1 MHLRF
6 LKDLTAHP
14 GPFAT
19 VLLDA
24 SHDTEDAAAQDDLRW
39 ASARAE
45 LAGAGADDATLTALD
60 AALAADAPGRGRT
73 GRALVAAGGEVLLDR
88 LLPAPPDRPGTTWAP
103 LPDLLPVLLALPEP
117 VTAVVVRLDKF
128 GGEIAVSG
136 ADGDP
141 EPVDSVDGTHHQM
154 HKVRGGGMA
163 NRRMQEKVEEN
174 WRRNV
179 AALAERVDH
188 HVTTTGAGLLVVAGE
203 VQSRTLL
210 REALSERAAGIAV
223 DVESSGTSPGGGGE
237 DDAALAAAVADAE
250 RDAGTATRHAAI
262 EQLQL
267 ALGRGEGL
275 AVQGLADV
283 LAALRA
289 EQVETL
295 LVDGSTSREQPVFFS
310 DAPAQVALDR
320 ADLEALGVEP
330 QGPAAADA
338 ALVRAAAAQDAALVP
353 LGGGR
358 TGLVGHDVQDGV
370 AAVLRYPF
378 VGR

>member
-1 MHLRF
+1 MHLHF

-39 ASARAE
+39 SGARAE
-45 LAGAGADDATLTALD
+45 LAGAGADPAVLAALD
-60 AALAADAPGRGRT
+60 AALAADVPGRGRT
-73 GRALVAAGGEVLLDR
+73 GRALVAAGGDVLLDR
-88 LLPAPPDRPGTTWAP
+88 LLPAPPDRPSATWGP

-117 VTAVVVRLDKF
+117 VTAVVVRLDKS
-128 GGEIAVSG
+128 GGEILLSGPDVEPEPVEAVSG
-136 ADGDP
+136 R
-141 EPVDSVDGTHHQM
+141 HHQL
-154 HKVRGGGMA
+154 HKVRGGGLA

-174 WRRNV
+174 WRRN
-179 AALAERVDH
+179 AGALAERVDH
-188 HVTTTGAGLLVVAGE
+188 HVTASGAGLLVVAGE
-203 VQSRTLL
+203 LQSRRLL
-210 REALSERAAGIAV
+210 HDALSERAAGIAV

-237 DDAALAAAVADAE
+237 DDAALFAAVADAV
-250 RDAGTATRHAAI
+250 RDAGTAARHAAI
-262 EQLQL
+262 DQLQL
-267 ALGRGEGL
+267 ALGRDEGL
-275 AVQGLADV
+275 AVQGLPDV

-295 LVDGSTSREQPVFFS
+295 LIDGSTARETPVWFS
-310 DAPAQVALDR
+310 DAPGQVALDR
-320 ADLEALGVEP
+320 ADLESLGAQP
-330 QGPAAADA
+330 QGPADADA
-338 ALVRAAAAQDAALVP
+338 VLVRAAAAQDAALVP

-358 TGLVGHDVQDGV
+358 TGLVGHEVRDGV

>member
-39 ASARAE
+39 SAARGE
-45 LAGAGADDATLTALD
+45 LADAGADEGTLAALD
-60 AALAADAPGRGRT
+60 AALAADEPGRGRT
-73 GRALVAAGGEVLLDR
+73 GRALVAGGGEVLLDR
-88 LLPAPPDRPGTTWAP
+88 LLPAPPDRPSTAWTP

-117 VTAVVVRLDKF
+117 VTAVVVRLDKY
-128 GGEIAVSG
+128 GGEILLSG
-136 ADGDP
+136 ADADA
-141 EPVDSVDGTHHQM
+141 EQVDAVSGTHHQL

-179 AALAERVDH
+179 GALAERVEH
-188 HVTTTGAGLLVVAGE
+188 HVTAHGAGLLLVAGE
-203 VQSRTLL
+203 LQSRRLL
-210 REALSERAAGIAV
+210 RDALSEHAAGIAV
-223 DVESSGTSPGGGGE
+223 DVESSGAGAGGE
-237 DDAALAAAVADAE
+237 DGAELTDALAGALL
-250 RDAGTATRHAAI
+250 DAGTAARHAAI
-262 EQLQL
+262 DQLQL
-267 ALGRGEGL
+267 ALGRGDGL

-295 LVDGSTSREQPVFFS
+295 LVDGSTTREQPVWFTG
-310 DAPAQVALDR
+310 APAQVALDR
-320 ADLEALGVEP
+320 ADLESLGAQP

-358 TGLVGHDVQDGV
+358 TGLVGHDVRDGV